1 MSPLHAVLFD
11 LDGTLLDT
19 APDLGAAVNHVLV
32 QEGFAPLS
40 EAVIRQITSHGA
52 LGLLRAGLGD
62 ELLEELGASRLR
74 TALLDYYAAHLC
86 LGTRPFDGMIELV
99 HWLEEQDMPWGIVTN
114 KPGFLTDPLLAQLP
128 ELKGCAVAVSADTL
142 PVRKP
147 DPAPM
152 FYACD
157 KLGVAPAHTLYVGDH
172 VRDIEAGRNAGMV
185 TAVAGWGYLDERDD
199 PALWQADLH
208 FDTVQALHHWL
219 RLSR

>member
-40 EAVIRQITSHGA
+40 EAVIRQTTSHGA

-86 LGTRPFDGMIELV
+86 LGTRPFGGMVELV
-99 HWLEEQDMPWGIVTN
+99 HWLEEQAMPWGIVTN

-185 TAVAGWGYLDERDD
+185 TAVAGWGYLDEHDD